1 MLTRFL
7 FSLVCSIFKNM
18 HPFIVRLLTE
28 QSKKRKK
35 DPNDQIS
42 DYVLMRELKRLR
54 LRILQLLKSTVL
66 LVMGVGSASIGL
78 LGFLLPNEV
87 VDGGAVGIALLTAQ
101 VTSLSFPVLFFLIS
115 LPFLFFGYRLIGKGF
130 TIKAATSII
139 LLSVS
144 VAVIEIPIITE
155 DKLLVSVFGGFFLGL
170 GIGLVMRGGGV
181 LDGTEILALA
191 LTRKLGLT
199 VGDLILVFNIII
211 FSVAAYLLSIETAL
225 YSMLTYL
232 AASRTVDFILEG
244 IEEYTGV
251 TIISPKSEEI
261 REMITAKLGHGV
273 TVYRGKRGFG
283 SHGHRQTEID
293 ILYSVV
299 TRLEISRLTAEIQL
313 IDKDAFVMMQSVKDT
328 RGGMIRKRAHQHI

>member
-1 MLTRFL
+1 
-7 FSLVCSIFKNM
+7 
-18 HPFIVRLLTE
+18 
-28 QSKKRKK
+28 
-35 DPNDQIS
+35 
-42 DYVLMRELKRLR
+42 MREFKRLR
-54 LRILQLLKSTVL
+54 LRSLQLLKSTTL
-66 LVMGVGSASIGL
+66 LVLGVGSASIGL

-101 VTSLSFPVLFFLIS
+101 VTKWSFPILFCLIS
-115 LPFLFFGYRLIGKGF
+115 LPFLFLGYRLIGKSF
-130 TIKAATSII
+130 TIKAAVSIV
-139 LLSVS
+139 LLSLS
-144 VAVIEIPIITE
+144 VAIVDMPVITE

-181 LDGTEILALA
+181 LDGTEILALT
-191 LTRKLGLT
+191 LTRKLGIT
-199 VGDLILVFNIII
+199 VGDMILVFNVVI

-244 IEEYTGV
+244 IEEYTGI

-261 REMITAKLGHGV
+261 REMITSKLGHGV

-299 TRLEISRLTAEIQL
+299 TRLEISRITAEIQL

-328 RGGMIRKRAHQHI
+328 RGGMIKKRAHQHM

>member
-1 MLTRFL
+1 
-7 FSLVCSIFKNM
+7 
-18 HPFIVRLLTE
+18 
-28 QSKKRKK
+28 
-35 DPNDQIS
+35 
-42 DYVLMRELKRLR
+42 MREFKRLR
-54 LRILQLLKSTVL
+54 LRSLQLLKSTTL
-66 LVMGVGSASIGL
+66 LVLGVGSASIGL

-101 VTSLSFPVLFFLIS
+101 VTKWSFPILFFLIS
-115 LPFLFFGYRLIGKGF
+115 LPFLFLGYRLIGKSF
-130 TIKAATSII
+130 TIKAAVSIV
-139 LLSVS
+139 LLSLS
-144 VAVIEIPIITE
+144 VAIVDMPVITE

-181 LDGTEILALA
+181 LDGTEILALT
-191 LTRKLGLT
+191 LTRKLGIT
-199 VGDLILVFNIII
+199 VGDMILVFNVVI

-244 IEEYTGV
+244 IEEYTGI

-261 REMITAKLGHGV
+261 REMITSKLGHGV

-299 TRLEISRLTAEIQL
+299 TRLEISRITAEIQL

-328 RGGMIRKRAHQHI
+328 RGGMIKKRAHQHM

>member
-1 MLTRFL
+1 
-7 FSLVCSIFKNM
+7 M
-18 HPFIVRLLTE
+18 HPFLVRLLTE
-28 QSKKRKK
+28 QSKKRKNN
-35 DPNDQIS
+35 PNDQIS
-42 DYVLMRELKRLR
+42 DYVLMREFKRLR
-54 LRILQLLKSTVL
+54 LRSLQLLKSTTL
-66 LVMGVGSASIGL
+66 LVLGVGSASIGL

-101 VTSLSFPVLFFLIS
+101 VTKWSFPILFFLIS
-115 LPFLFFGYRLIGKGF
+115 LPFLFLGYRLIGKSF
-130 TIKAATSII
+130 TIKAAVSIV
-139 LLSVS
+139 LLSLS
-144 VAVIEIPIITE
+144 VAIVDMPVITE

-181 LDGTEILALA
+181 LDGTEILALT
-191 LTRKLGLT
+191 LTRKLGIT
-199 VGDLILVFNIII
+199 VGDMILVFNVVI

-244 IEEYTGV
+244 IEEYTGI

-261 REMITAKLGHGV
+261 REMITSNLGHGV

-299 TRLEISRLTAEIQL
+299 TRLEISRITAEIQL

-328 RGGMIRKRAHQHI
+328 RGGMIKKRAHQHM

>member
-1 MLTRFL
+1 MLTRFFLSHL
-7 FSLVCSIFKNM
+7 FCIFKNM
-18 HPFIVRLLTE
+18 HPFLVRLLTE

-35 DPNDQIS
+35 DPNDHIS

-54 LRILQLLKSTVL
+54 LRSMQLLKSSLL
-66 LVMGVGSASIGL
+66 LVLGVGSASIGL

-101 VTSLSFPVLFFLIS
+101 VTQLSFPILFILIS
-115 LPFLFFGYRLIGKGF
+115 LPFLFLGYRIIGTGF
-130 TIKAATSII
+130 AVKAAFSIV
-139 LLSVS
+139 LLSVM
-144 VAVIEIPIITE
+144 VAFAEVPVITE
-155 DKLLVSVFGGFFLGL
+155 DKILVSVFGGFFLGL
-170 GIGLVMRGGGV
+170 GIGLVMRAGGV
-181 LDGTEILALA
+181 LDGTEILALT
-191 LTRKLGLT
+191 LTRKLGVT
-199 VGDLILVFNIII
+199 VGDMILIFNIII

-232 AASRTVDFILEG
+232 AAGRTVDFILEG

-273 TVYRGKRGFG
+273 TVYRGKRGYG

-328 RGGMIRKRAHQHI
+328 RGGMIKKRAHQHV

>member
-1 MLTRFL
+1 
-7 FSLVCSIFKNM
+7 
-18 HPFIVRLLTE
+18 
-28 QSKKRKK
+28 
-35 DPNDQIS
+35 
-42 DYVLMRELKRLR
+42 MREFKRLR
-54 LRILQLLKSTVL
+54 LRSLQLLKSTVM
-66 LVMGVGSASIGL
+66 LVLGVGSASIGL
-78 LGFLLPNEV
+78 LGFLLPNDV

-101 VTSLSFPVLFFLIS
+101 VTKWSFPILFFLIS
-115 LPFLFFGYRLIGKGF
+115 LPFLFLGYRLIGKSF
-130 TIKAATSII
+130 TIKAAVSIV
-139 LLSVS
+139 LLSLS
-144 VAVIEIPIITE
+144 VAIVDMPVITE

-181 LDGTEILALA
+181 LDGTEILALT
-191 LTRKLGLT
+191 LTRKLGIT
-199 VGDLILVFNIII
+199 VGDMILVFNVVI

-244 IEEYTGV
+244 IEEYTGI

-261 REMITAKLGHGV
+261 REMITSKLGHGV

-299 TRLEISRLTAEIQL
+299 TRLEISRITAEIQL

-328 RGGMIRKRAHQHI
+328 RGGMIKKRAHQHM

>member
-1 MLTRFL
+1 
-7 FSLVCSIFKNM
+7 M
-18 HPFIVRLLTE
+18 HPFLVRLLTE
-28 QSKKRKK
+28 QSKKRKNN
-35 DPNDQIS
+35 PNDQIS
-42 DYVLMRELKRLR
+42 DYVLMREFKRLR
-54 LRILQLLKSTVL
+54 LRSLQLLKSTTL
-66 LVMGVGSASIGL
+66 LVLGVGSASIGL

-101 VTSLSFPVLFFLIS
+101 VTKWSFPILFFLIS
-115 LPFLFFGYRLIGKGF
+115 LPFLFLGYRLIGKSF
-130 TIKAATSII
+130 TIKAAVSIV
-139 LLSVS
+139 LLSLS
-144 VAVIEIPIITE
+144 VAIVDMPVITE

-181 LDGTEILALA
+181 LDGTEILALT
-191 LTRKLGLT
+191 LTRKLGIT
-199 VGDLILVFNIII
+199 VGDMILVFNVVI

-244 IEEYTGV
+244 IEEYTGI

-261 REMITAKLGHGV
+261 REMITSKLGHGV

-299 TRLEISRLTAEIQL
+299 TRLEISRITAEIQL

-328 RGGMIRKRAHQHI
+328 RGGMIKKRAHQHM

>member
-1 MLTRFL
+1 
-7 FSLVCSIFKNM
+7 M
-18 HPFIVRLLTE
+18 HPFLVRLLTE
-28 QSKKRKK
+28 QSKRRKNN
-35 DPNDQIS
+35 PNDQIS
-42 DYVLMRELKRLR
+42 DYVLMREFKRLR
-54 LRILQLLKSTVL
+54 LRSLQLLKSTVL
-66 LVMGVGSASIGL
+66 LVLGVGSASIGL
-78 LGFLLPNEV
+78 LGFLLPNDV

-101 VTSLSFPVLFFLIS
+101 VTKWSFPILFFLIS
-115 LPFLFFGYRLIGKGF
+115 LPFLFLGYRLIGKSF
-130 TIKAATSII
+130 TIKAAVSIV
-139 LLSVS
+139 LLSLS
-144 VAVIEIPIITE
+144 VAIVDMPVITE

-181 LDGTEILALA
+181 LDGTEILALT
-191 LTRKLGLT
+191 LTRKLGIT
-199 VGDLILVFNIII
+199 VGDMILVFNVVI

-244 IEEYTGV
+244 IEEYTGI

-261 REMITAKLGHGV
+261 REMITSKLGHGV

-299 TRLEISRLTAEIQL
+299 TRLEISRITAEIQL

-328 RGGMIRKRAHQHI
+328 RGGMIKKRAHQHM

>member
-1 MLTRFL
+1 
-7 FSLVCSIFKNM
+7 
-18 HPFIVRLLTE
+18 
-28 QSKKRKK
+28 
-35 DPNDQIS
+35 
-42 DYVLMRELKRLR
+42 MREFKRLR
-54 LRILQLLKSTVL
+54 LRSLQLLKSTVL
-66 LVMGVGSASIGL
+66 LVLGVGSASIGL
-78 LGFLLPNEV
+78 LGFLLPNDV

-101 VTSLSFPVLFFLIS
+101 VTKWSFPILFFLIS
-115 LPFLFFGYRLIGKGF
+115 LPFLFLGYRLIGKSF
-130 TIKAATSII
+130 TIKAAVSIV
-139 LLSVS
+139 LLSLS
-144 VAVIEIPIITE
+144 VAIVDMPVITE

-181 LDGTEILALA
+181 LDGTEILALT
-191 LTRKLGLT
+191 LTRKLGIT
-199 VGDLILVFNIII
+199 VGDMILVFNVVI

-244 IEEYTGV
+244 IEEYTGI

-261 REMITAKLGHGV
+261 REMITSKLGHGV

-299 TRLEISRLTAEIQL
+299 TRLEISRITAEIQL

-328 RGGMIRKRAHQHI
+328 RGGMIKKRAHQHM